1 MMYFI
6 DINVVY
12 TKIFCGPESVSMGGE
27 QVADQHRAR
36 ELLVL
41 GPGLGPQTLVHR
53 VRDADV
59 GVLVP
64 PAALLALELG
74 YPKVREDFSM
84 TQKAPTSN

>member
-1 MMYFI
+1 
-6 DINVVY
+6 
-12 TKIFCGPESVSMGGE
+12 MGGE

-64 PAALLALELG
+64 PAALLALELQ
-74 YPKVREDFSM
+74 
-84 TQKAPTSN
+84 TKAIRRFAKISQSRIRPLLGPSLLLVESAY

>member
-1 MMYFI
+1 MMSFI
-6 DINVVY
+6 NINNVVE

-64 PAALLALELG
+64 PAALLARGLPGVELVTL
-74 YPKVREDFSM
+74 YAVHQLP
-84 TQKAPTSN
+84 P